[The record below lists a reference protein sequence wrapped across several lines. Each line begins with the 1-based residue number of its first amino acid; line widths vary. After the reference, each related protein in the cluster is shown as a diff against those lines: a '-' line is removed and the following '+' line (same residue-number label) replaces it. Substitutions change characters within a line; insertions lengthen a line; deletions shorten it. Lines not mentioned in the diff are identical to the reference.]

1 MKREL
6 VLAAV
11 TMTALGQDRL
21 AFEVASVKFHPRH
34 VGAADDRREIT
45 VSYSPQ
51 GIAFGGLTLGFII
64 SEAYGF
70 PPGRIVIPE
79 SIPKETLL
87 GQSSEGYDIIAKA
100 EHLASKDQ
108 LRLML
113 QSLLA
118 DRFQLALH
126 REARTRPLYK
136 LIVVKDGP
144 KFETAEAGGS
154 LQMFR
159 SPEGF
164 VFRNAEI
171 MRLCGYL
178 SGQVDRTVVDDT
190 GLKGVYNFTVKLPE
204 EEGPRVKSDG
214 RSPDS
219 PSTALFVDA
228 MKQLGLQLIAERG
241 PVEYLVIDHVDKPS
255 EN

>member
-11 TMTALGQDRL
+11 AFTALGQDRL
-21 AFEVASVKFHPRH
+21 AFEVASVKFHPRYQ
-34 VGAADDRREIT
+34 GSAGDRREIT
-45 VSYSPQ
+45 VSYGPQ
-51 GIAFGGLTLGFII
+51 GITFGGLNLGFII

-70 PPGRIVIPE
+70 PPGRVVIPE
-79 SIPKETLL
+79 SVPKETLF
-87 GQSSEGYDIIAKA
+87 GPYSEGYDIIAKA
-100 EHLASKDQ
+100 DHPVSKDQ

-118 DRFQLALH
+118 DRFMLTLH
-126 REARTRPLYK
+126 KEARTRPLYK
-136 LIVVKDGP
+136 LIVAKDGP
-144 KFETAEAGGS
+144 KFETAEPGGS
-154 LQMFR
+154 LQVFR

-171 MRLCGYL
+171 MRLCAYL

-190 GLKGVYNFTVKLPE
+190 SLKGVYNLTVKLPE

-219 PSTALFVDA
+219 PSTALFVEA
-228 MKQLGLQLIAERG
+228 LKRLGLQLIAERG